1 MNKYPS
7 IVAGIVASVAL
18 IVATASNAQPFNGM
32 GQGPGQGMGMG
43 IGMGPGHGR
52 MGGGDPSAIAESR
65 LTDLKTQ
72 LKISAAQEAAWQAYA
87 AQAKQQAAA
96 MQALRAQM
104 NQGAATAPERM
115 AQQTAMMQQRSAA
128 MTARNTA
135 FSALYAVL
143 TPEQKTIADK
153 SFGQMGQ
160 RGMRFGHHAG

>member
-1 MNKYPS
+1 MKKYPS
-7 IVAGIVASVAL
+7 IIAGVVAGVAL
-18 IVATASNAQPFNGM
+18 IVAPASYAQPFNGM

-43 IGMGPGHGR
+43 MGPGHGR
-52 MGGGDPSAIAESR
+52 MGGGDPSAMVESR
-65 LTDLKTQ
+65 LTDLKAQ

-96 MQALRAQM
+96 MQVLRAQM
-104 NQGAATAPERM
+104 SQGAATAPERM
-115 AQQTAMMQQRSAA
+115 AQQTAMMQQRSSA
-128 MTARNTA
+128 MAGRNTT

-143 TPEQKTIADK
+143 TPEQKAIADK